1 MSIIK
6 TLYTG
11 VAGLQSH
18 GTALGVV
25 GDNIANVNTTGY
37 KAESVVFADVLG
49 HSLLATDVPGS
60 GSKVT
65 GISRIFSQGS
75 FITTESPT
83 DLAING
89 NGFFVV
95 NGNLG
100 GWNSNFYTRAGQ
112 FALDNSGALV
122 NPDGLILQGYLA
134 NGSGDVSNQLT
145 DLRIANTILPPEAT
159 TNVDISANLDA
170 SATVPTAA
178 WNFADPA
185 FDPGLASNFSTA
197 ITVYDSL
204 GESHRMDV
212 YFAKASPNTWSWY
225 ALVDAGD
232 VGGTPGEYS
241 QVGDGTL
248 AFTSDGFLD
257 DDASAPFTVAFD
269 GATPQDIQMDF
280 GTSLAELGTGMDGVT
295 QYAASSIIRS
305 QEQNGYGTGEL
316 NGVGVQDDGGVM
328 AIYSNGEQR
337 IVGQVALATFEAE
350 GELAR
355 AGGNL
360 WSETQGS
367 GAARIGGAAE
377 GSAGSITSNALEQ
390 SNVDLAAEFVD
401 LIAYQRGFQANSRTI
416 TTADQ
421 LYQEIVNLKR

>member
-18 GTALGVV
+18 GKALGVV
-25 GDNIANVNTTGY
+25 GDNIANVNTAGY

-60 GSKVT
+60 GST
-65 GISRIFSQGS
+65 IAEISRTFSQGT
-75 FITTESPT
+75 FISTESPT

-112 FALDNSGALV
+112 FTLDNTGALV
-122 NPDGLILQGYLA
+122 NPGGLVLQGYLTSG
-134 NGSGDVSNQLT
+134 NGEISNQLT
-145 DLRIANTILPPEAT
+145 DMRIANTILPPEAT
-159 TNVDISANLDA
+159 ENVDISANLNS
-170 SATVPTAA
+170 SAVIPTAP
-178 WNFADPA
+178 WNLAAPN
-185 FDPGLASNFSTA
+185 FDPGVASNFSTA

-212 YFAKASPNTWSWY
+212 YFTKTASNAWSWA
-225 ALVDAGD
+225 ALVDDGEL
-232 VGGTPGEYS
+232 GGTPGVYN
-241 QVGDGTL
+241 QVGNGTL
-248 AFTSDGFLD
+248 TFTTDGFLAD
-257 DDASAPFTVAFD
+257 DTSAAFNVTFTGASAQA
-269 GATPQDIQMDF
+269 IQMDF
-280 GTSLAELGTGMDGVT
+280 GESIADGGTGLDGVT

-305 QEQNGYGTGEL
+305 QEQDGYGTGEL
-316 NGVGVQDDGGVM
+316 NGVGVQDNGEVM

-337 IVGQVALATFEAE
+337 VVGQVALATFKAE

-360 WSETQGS
+360 WTETQGS

-377 GSAGSITSNALEQ
+377 GSSGSITSNALEQ
-390 SNVDLAAEFVD
+390 SNVDLAAQFVD
-401 LIAYQRGFQANSRTI
+401 MIAYQRGFQANSRTI

>member
-11 VAGLQSH
+11 VAGLTSH
-18 GTALGVV
+18 GKALGVV

-49 HSLLATDVPGS
+49 HSILATDAPGS
-60 GSKVT
+60 GSTVS
-65 GISRIFSQGS
+65 GITRIFSQGT

-89 NGFFVV
+89 TGFFVV
-95 NGNLG
+95 NGNIG
-100 GWNSNFYTRAGQ
+100 GWNDNFYTRAGQ
-112 FALDNSGALV
+112 FTLDNTGALV
-122 NPDGLILQGYLA
+122 NPDGLTLQGYLV
-134 NGSGDVSNQLT
+134 NSSGQISNQLT
-145 DLRIANTILPPEAT
+145 DLRIANTILPPEET
-159 TNVDISANLDA
+159 RNVDITANLDSGA
-170 SATVPTAA
+170 SIPTAP
-178 WNFADPA
+178 WNLADPA
-185 FDPGLASNFSTA
+185 FDPGVASNFSTA

-212 YFAKASPNTWSWY
+212 YFTKTGANAWSWA
-225 ALVDAGD
+225 ALVDDGD
-232 VGGTPGEYS
+232 LGGTPGAYA
-241 QVGDGTL
+241 QVGNGTL
-248 AFTSDGFLD
+248 SFTTDGFLND
-257 DDASAPFTVAFD
+257 DTSAPFAVTFD
-269 GATPQDIQMDF
+269 GASPQDIQMDF
-280 GTSLAELGTGMDGVT
+280 GDSIVEGGTGLDGVT

-305 QEQNGYGTGEL
+305 QEQDGYGTGEL
-316 NGVGVQDDGGVM
+316 NGVGVQGNGGVM

-337 IVGQVALATFEAE
+337 LVGQVALATFEAE

-360 WSETQGS
+360 WTETQAS
-367 GAARIGGAAE
+367 GAARVGGAGE

>member
-11 VAGLQSH
+11 VAGLASH
-18 GTALGVV
+18 GKALGVV

-49 HSLLATDVPGS
+49 HSILATDAPGS
-60 GSKVT
+60 GST
-65 GISRIFSQGS
+65 IQGITRVFSQGT

-89 NGFFVV
+89 NGFFIV
-95 NGNLG
+95 NGNNG
-100 GWNSNFYTRAGQ
+100 GWTNDFYTRAGQ
-112 FALDNSGALV
+112 FTLDNSGALV
-122 NPDGLILQGYLA
+122 NPAGLTLQGYLA
-134 NGSGDVSNQLT
+134 TANGNISNQLT
-145 DLRIANTILPPEAT
+145 DLRIANTILPPQASE
-159 TNVDISANLDA
+159 NIDISANLDSGA
-170 SATVPTAA
+170 DVPTAP
-178 WNFADPA
+178 WNLADPN
-185 FDPGLASNFSTA
+185 FDPGIASNFSTA

-212 YFAKASPNTWSWY
+212 YFAKTGANAWSWY
-225 ALVDAGD
+225 GLVDDGD
-232 VGGTPGEYS
+232 LGGTPGAYA
-241 QVGDGTL
+241 QVGNGTMT
-248 AFTSDGFLD
+248 FTTDGFLAD
-257 DDASAPFTVAFD
+257 DTSAPFTVTFA
-269 GATPQDIQMDF
+269 GASSQDIQVDF
-280 GTSLAELGTGMDGVT
+280 GESIAEGGTGLDGVT

-305 QEQNGYGTGEL
+305 QEQDGYGTGEL
-316 NGVGVQDDGGVM
+316 NGVGVEGNGHVM

-337 IVGQVALATFEAE
+337 LVGQVAMATFNAE

-360 WSETQGS
+360 WAETQGS
-367 GAARIGGAAE
+367 GAARVGGAGE